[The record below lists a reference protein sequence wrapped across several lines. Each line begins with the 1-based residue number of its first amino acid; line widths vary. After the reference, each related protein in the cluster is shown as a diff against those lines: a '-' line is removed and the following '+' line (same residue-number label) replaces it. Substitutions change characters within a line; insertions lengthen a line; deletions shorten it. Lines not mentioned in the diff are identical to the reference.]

1 MGMEIL
7 VPFGVVVLAAL
18 IQASMQLN
26 LGTLLLLY
34 HASLGKHVKR
44 KTRHLVDTYIT
55 GVAVLVILMLST
67 LIFVLDRY
75 FGGALYV
82 EEVVI
87 VITMMVAVAVLI
99 WMFYYRSG
107 RSTELWLPRSV
118 ARFIDRRAKLTD
130 SNVEAFSLG
139 TLTSL
144 AEMPFTLI
152 LLIVTANSVLT
163 LPALEQL
170 IAVLLYAAITIVPL
184 IVFRLAIKRGQ
195 NVVSIQRW
203 RIKHKNFL
211 RFLTGIGFIVLGFFV
226 FAFEVIA

>member
-1 MGMEIL
+1 M
-7 VPFGVVVLAAL
+7 PFGVVVLAGL

-34 HASLGKHVKR
+34 HASLGKHIKR
-44 KTRHLVDTYIT
+44 KTRHIVDTYIT
-55 GVAVLVILMLST
+55 GVAVLVVLMLAT
-67 LIFVLDRY
+67 LILTLERY
-75 FGGALYV
+75 FGGMLYV

-87 VITMMVAVAVLI
+87 VITMMVALAVLI

-118 ARFIDRRAKLTD
+118 AKFIDRRAKLTD

-139 TLTSL
+139 MLTSL

-152 LLIVTANSVLT
+152 LLIVSANSILT
-163 LPALEQL
+163 LPPIQQL
-170 IAVLLYAAITIVPL
+170 IAILLYAAITIVPL
-184 IVFRLAIKRGQ
+184 VVFRIAIRRGQ
-195 NVVSIQRW
+195 SVVSIQRW

-211 RFLTGIGFIVLGFFV
+211 RFLTGLGFIVLGFFI
-226 FAFEVIA
+226 FTFEVIS

>member
-1 MGMEIL
+1 MEIL
-7 VPFGVVVLAAL
+7 VPFGVVVLAGL

-34 HASLGKHVKR
+34 HASLGKHIKR
-44 KTRHLVDTYIT
+44 KTRHIVDTYIT
-55 GVAVLVILMLST
+55 GVAILVILMLAT
-67 LIFVLDRY
+67 LVFILDRY

-82 EEVVI
+82 EEIVI

-118 ARFIDRRAKLTD
+118 AKFIDRRAKLTD

-139 TLTSL
+139 ALTSL

-152 LLIVTANSVLT
+152 LLIVTANSILT

-170 IAVLLYAAITIVPL
+170 IAVLLYAVITIVPL
-184 IVFRLAIKRGQ
+184 MIFRLAIRRGQ
-195 NVVSIQRW
+195 SVVSIQRW

-211 RFLTGIGFIVLGFFV
+211 RFLTGLGFIILGFFI
-226 FAFEVIA
+226 FTFEVIS

>member
-1 MGMEIL
+1 MEIL
-7 VPFGVVVLAAL
+7 VPFGVVVLAGL

-34 HASLGKHVKR
+34 HASLGKHIKR
-44 KTRHLVDTYIT
+44 KTRHIVDTYIT
-55 GVAVLVILMLST
+55 GVAILVILMLAT
-67 LIFVLDRY
+67 LVFILDRY

-82 EEVVI
+82 EEIII

-118 ARFIDRRAKLTD
+118 AKFIDRRAKLTD

-139 TLTSL
+139 ALTSL

-152 LLIVTANSVLT
+152 LLIVTANSILT

-170 IAVLLYAAITIVPL
+170 IAVLLYAVITIVPL
-184 IVFRLAIKRGQ
+184 MIFRLAIRRGQ
-195 NVVSIQRW
+195 SVVSIQRW

-211 RFLTGIGFIVLGFFV
+211 RFLTGLGFIILGFFI
-226 FAFEVIA
+226 FTFEVIS

>member
-1 MGMEIL
+1 MLI
-7 VPFGVVVLAAL
+7 PFGVVILAGL

-34 HASLGKHVKR
+34 HASLGKHIRK

-55 GVAVLVILMLST
+55 GVGTLVVLMLAT
-67 LIFVLDRY
+67 LIFVFDRY
-75 FGGALYV
+75 FGGALFV
-82 EEVVI
+82 EEVII
-87 VITMMVAVAVLI
+87 VVTMMVAVAVLI

-139 TLTSL
+139 ALTSL

-152 LLIVTANSVLT
+152 LLVVVANSVLV
-163 LPALEQL
+163 LPPIYQL
-170 IAVLLYAAITIVPL
+170 IAVLLYAIITIIPL
-184 IVFRLAIKRGQ
+184 VISRLIIRRGKTIVT
-195 NVVSIQRW
+195 IQRW
-203 RIKHKNFL
+203 RIKHKNFF
-211 RFLTGIGFIVLGFFV
+211 RFLTGLGFIVLGFFI
-226 FAFEVIA
+226 FMFEVTA

>member
-7 VPFGVVVLAAL
+7 VPFGVVVLAGL

-34 HASLGKHVKR
+34 HASLGKHIKR
-44 KTRHLVDTYIT
+44 KTRHIVDTYIT
-55 GVAVLVILMLST
+55 GVAILVILMLAT
-67 LIFVLDRY
+67 LVFILDRY

-82 EEVVI
+82 EEIII

-118 ARFIDRRAKLTD
+118 AKFIDRRAKLTD

-139 TLTSL
+139 ALTSL

-152 LLIVTANSVLT
+152 LLIVTANSILA

-170 IAVLLYAAITIVPL
+170 IAVLLYAVITIVPL
-184 IVFRLAIKRGQ
+184 MIFRLAIRRGQ
-195 NVVSIQRW
+195 SVVSIQRW

-211 RFLTGIGFIVLGFFV
+211 RFLTGLGFIILGFFI
-226 FAFEVIA
+226 FTFEVIS